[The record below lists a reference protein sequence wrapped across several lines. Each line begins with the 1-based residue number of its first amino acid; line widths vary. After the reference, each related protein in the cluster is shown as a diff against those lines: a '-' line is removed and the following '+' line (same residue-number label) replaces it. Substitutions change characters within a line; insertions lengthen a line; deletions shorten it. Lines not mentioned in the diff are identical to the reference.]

1 MPITTLSELRTLYP
15 PPKAQAGLKVLDH
28 LDVHCRAFIA
38 LSPFCVISSA
48 RADGRADAS
57 PRGDPPG
64 LLAAVVDPKTLL
76 LPDRPGNRQIDTM
89 QNLVERPYVGL
100 LFFVP
105 GMTETL
111 PDQRHGGH
119 RHRCGRVSAIGGA
132 WESTGVRPENHSGGG
147 LPPLRQGRDPGSP
160 VGCRQSNRPVELSH
174 LRQGAGGSD
183 RRRRRRRDRCRRNRE
198 WPGRTLLAARDHL
211 CGRGGTGIR
220 NRYFT
225 EPQPVSADDTLGVM
239 PDATRP
245 TAPNLSLPG
254 ADAPGLRPTHT
265 VQGRMPPFSHRASA
279 LSGSAI
285 SSTAPYQNASQ
296 PASGRPVNSIRLSG

>member
-1 MPITTLSELRTLYP
+1 MPITNLSELRTLYP

-38 LSPFCVISSA
+38 LSPFYVISSA

-111 PDQRHGGH
+111 RINGTADIVTDADVLAPL
-119 RHRCGRVSAIGGA
+119 A
-132 WESTGVRPENHSGGG
+132 VRGK
-147 LPPLRQGRDPGSP
+147 
-160 VGCRQSNRPVELSH
+160 V
-174 LRQGAGGSD
+174 
-183 RRRRRRRDRCRRNRE
+183 
-198 WPGRTLLAARDHL
+198 
-211 CGRGGTGIR
+211 
-220 NRYFT
+220 
-225 EPQPVSADDTLGVM
+225 PVSGLRITVEEAFLHCAKAVIRARLWDVDSQIDRSSYPTYGKVLADQI
-239 PDATRP
+239 A
-245 TAPNLSLPG
+245 G
-254 ADAPGLRPTHT
+254 ADA
-265 VQGRMPPFSHRASA
+265 AEIDA
-279 LSGSAI
+279 AE
-285 SSTAPYQNASQ
+285 A
-296 PASGRPVNSIRLSG
+296 ASGRDELY